1 MRLHDGVLAVRPQV
15 VDQAGYPVIRRR
27 SEPTVQQPRIG
38 AKIMTDKR
46 SFEDWIRDYAMAA
59 ESLDPRAP
67 LDDLEPLREVIGGA
81 RVVAIGESA
90 HYVREFYLL
99 RHRLLRFLAE
109 RLGFTVYALE
119 APFPEAHAIDAW
131 VQGGPGTVEEVVAAG
146 VAFNQGRSPEMYD
159 LLEWMRARNR
169 TAAAPLR
176 FVGAGLPGSGGS
188 PLPALEEVGAYLRRY
203 DPDALP
209 LLERA
214 ADLAGKYHDTATFK
228 ALFRYAELDHA
239 MQDALTATLSR
250 LLSRMETTGAY
261 QRSKHRGQEHAAALA
276 HLRGVWHLD
285 LFQRDFAGRGI
296 SAEHLHALHD
306 AFMAESV
313 LRLLENGTQDTRIV
327 VAYHNIH
334 IQKTPVKHEGVI
346 PLLPGG
352 YHLAQAL
359 GDDYVAIAATS
370 NRGRTARTL
379 MDPDHPLGFE
389 VRDLPLPPPADGSVE
404 AAFTNEATMTVADLR
419 AARPGVVD
427 AGSFQRMRMEDYFMD
442 VPVFDAFDA
451 VACVARTSVGE
462 MET

>member
-1 MRLHDGVLAVRPQV
+1 
-15 VDQAGYPVIRRR
+15 
-27 SEPTVQQPRIG
+27 
-38 AKIMTDKR
+38 MTDKK
-46 SFEDWIRDYAMAA
+46 SFEDWVADNAIAA

-67 LDDLEPLREVIGGA
+67 LDDLEPLREMIGGA

-109 RLGFTVYALE
+109 RLGFNVYALE
-119 APFPEAHAIDAW
+119 APFTEARAIDAW
-131 VQGGPGTVEEVVAAG
+131 VQGGRGTVAEVAAAG
-146 VAFNQGRSPEMYD
+146 VALNQGRSREMYD

-169 TAAAPLR
+169 TVAAPLR
-176 FVGAGLPGSGGS
+176 FAGAGLPGSGGS

-228 ALFRYAELDHA
+228 ALFRYAELDHV

-261 QRSKHRGQEHAAALA
+261 QRGKQRGQEHATALR
-276 HLRGVWHLD
+276 HLRGVWHMD
-285 LFQRDFAGRGI
+285 LFHRDFAGRGI
-296 SAEHLHALHD
+296 SVGHPHALHD

-313 LRLLENGTQDTRIV
+313 LRLLENGTPDTRIV

-334 IQKTPVKHEGVI
+334 IQKTAVKHEGAV

-370 NRGRTARTL
+370 NHGRTARMH
-379 MDPDHPLGFE
+379 MDPEHPLGFE
-389 VRDLPLPPPADGSVE
+389 VRDHPLPPPASGSVE
-404 AAFTNEATMTVADLR
+404 AAFAAGAPLTVADLR
-419 AARPGVVD
+419 AAQPGIVD

-442 VPVFDAFDA
+442 VPVFEAFDA
-451 VACVARTSVGE
+451 IACVTHTSVSE
-462 MET
+462 MER